1 MIFRSLLVLLVF
13 LSFAVEFIA
22 ANGQFVGTSYS
33 SSPQESAVDQ
43 CSNWMSRLPDGVLL
57 SQLSLPGTHNTCALY
72 NGFSFGFAK
81 CQSWSLADQ
90 LNAGVRF
97 IDIRCRHIGD
107 QFLIHHGIINQRMT
121 FESVRDVCQEFLNQH
136 PSECIVMSVKEE
148 AAARDNTR
156 SFANA
161 FKELTKEDGKL
172 WHSSHQVPALE
183 TVRGRIVLVDRVG
196 DLGGLRW
203 DALQRQDNYTAPV
216 NVKKKLI
223 RSHLERASA
232 VGDHEWFINFCS
244 GTLPGQLITPQ
255 RYASQT
261 NRTVIE
267 FLQQPSLVKPV
278 RLGTIV
284 MDFPSEDLIEEIVEA
299 NFAKK

>member
-22 ANGQFVGTSYS
+22 ANGQSVGTSYS
-33 SSPQESAVDQ
+33 SSPQKGAVDQ

>member
-33 SSPQESAVDQ
+33 SSPQKGAVDQ

>member
-1 MIFRSLLVLLVF
+1 MMFRLLLVLLAF
-13 LSFAVEFIA
+13 LSFALEFID
-22 ANGQFVGTSYS
+22 ANGQSVGVSYS
-33 SSPQESAVDQ
+33 SSPQKSAVDK

-57 SQLSLPGTHNTCALY
+57 SRLSLPGTHNTCALY

-121 FESVRDVCQEFLNQH
+121 FESVRNVCQEFLNRH
-136 PSECIVMSVKEE
+136 PSECIVMSIKEE

-156 SFANA
+156 SFANT

-172 WHSSHQVPALE
+172 WHGSHQVPALE

-196 DLGGLRW
+196 DLGGLKW
-203 DALQRQDNYTAPV
+203 ATLQRQDNYTAPI
-216 NVKKKLI
+216 NVKRKLI
-223 RSHLERASA
+223 RSHLVRASA
-232 VGDHEWFINFCS
+232 NGERDWFVNFCS
-244 GTLPGQLITPQ
+244 GTLPGQLVTPQ

-261 NRTVIE
+261 NLTVVE
-267 FLQQPSLVKPV
+267 FLQQPNLTKPV
-278 RLGTIV
+278 CLGTIV
-284 MDFPSEDLIEEIVEA
+284 MDFPSEDLIEKIVEA